1 MKCWRCQWEYG
12 DTDFICPECGA
23 LQAPR
28 PNLSHFERLDIG
40 QSYHVDVG
48 ELAERHR
55 RLQRQFH
62 PDRHASRSD
71 MERRFSLEHA
81 TALNDAF
88 RVLKDPVKRA
98 EYMIG
103 LRGLDMTDERN
114 QVKLPPMFLM
124 EMLELREAI
133 DELNGSDTHVERGR
147 IEHDVASRYEGTL
160 DALGAG
166 LDGTDASI
174 VVLAQYAAQLKYLK
188 KILDDLHALA
198 D

>member
-1 MKCWRCQWEYG
+1 MKCWRCQREYG
-12 DTDFICPECGA
+12 DRDFICPECGA
-23 LQAPR
+23 LQGPR
-28 PNLSHFERLDIG
+28 PDLSHFDRLEMSP
-40 QSYHVDVG
+40 SYHIDTAD
-48 ELAERHR
+48 LADRHR

-62 PDRHASRSD
+62 PDRHASRSAV
-71 MERRFSLEHA
+71 ERRFSLEHA

-103 LRGLDMTDERN
+103 LRGLDMRDESN
-114 QVKLPPMFLM
+114 QIKLPPMFLM
-124 EMLELREAI
+124 EMLELREAL
-133 DELNGSDTHVERGR
+133 DELSGSDTHVERGR
-147 IEHDVASRYEGTL
+147 IEHDVASRYERTL

-188 KILDDLHALA
+188 RILEDLHALA